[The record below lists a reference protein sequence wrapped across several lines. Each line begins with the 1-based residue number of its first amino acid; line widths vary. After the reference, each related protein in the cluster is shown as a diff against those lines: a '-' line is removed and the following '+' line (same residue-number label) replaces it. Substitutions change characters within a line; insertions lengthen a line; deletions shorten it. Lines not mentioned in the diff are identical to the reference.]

1 MMWLFLC
8 SCQEVDSQ
16 LMLIKEQAR
25 CGEWEKVE
33 QGYIDKIN
41 DVSDPILYLALSQV
55 FDVQDKPEL
64 AQVMRMRAHSMSSIS
79 VWGAGVLIFVGL
91 CLLMLNRTRWS
102 WIFVGSGLIMLAFYE
117 DVRYKGTVFS
127 AQTNVFH
134 TLSNRGIPLFSLK
147 KGSVVGIIEEDSGYF
162 LIEYE
167 KKRGWVEQKRILSWD
182 PSHSLQ
188 IEDSE

>member
-16 LMLIKEQAR
+16 LVLIKEQAR
-25 CGEWEKVE
+25 YGQWEKVE
-33 QGYIDKIN
+33 QGYIDQIN

-102 WIFVGSGLIMLAFYE
+102 WIFVGSGLILLAFYE

-134 TLSNRGIPLFSLK
+134 TLSNRGIPLFSLT
-147 KGSVVGIIEEDSGYF
+147 KGSIVGIIEEDSGYF

-167 KKRGWVEQKRILSWD
+167 KKRGWVEQKKVLSWN
-182 PSHSLQ
+182 PAHSLH
-188 IEDSE
+188 IED